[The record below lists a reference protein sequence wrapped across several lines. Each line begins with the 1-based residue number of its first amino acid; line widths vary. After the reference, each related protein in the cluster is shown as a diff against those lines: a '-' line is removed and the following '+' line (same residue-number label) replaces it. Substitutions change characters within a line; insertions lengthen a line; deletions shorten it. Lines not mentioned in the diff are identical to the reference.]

1 MRLEDVAKRAKVSI
15 ATVSRVVNSVGP
27 VKNSTRARVLKAIQ
41 ELKYHPN
48 IHARSLAGGKSRTLG
63 MIVSNLENPFFLDI
77 FRALESD
84 AHRRGYE
91 VLVAN
96 TDYRARQLVSSVHL
110 MMGRRLAGLAVIVSE
125 MEPSLIQELTETN
138 LPIVFYDV
146 GTPARNISNIKV
158 RYEKGMQRVVEYL
171 YSVGHRRMAFVG
183 HHTSL
188 EPLLDR
194 KKSFLDTMKRYAG
207 EVEHA
212 TVADRDGPVGG
223 QQATRQLLASGFKP
237 TAIIC
242 VNDFMALGVVREL
255 REHGLE
261 APRDV
266 SVTGYD
272 NISLSEYA
280 FPPLTTVNIPREM
293 IGHLAFS
300 ALVPEH
306 EDAQVRGR
314 EFLIDPELVIREST
328 GPAPKN

>member
-1 MRLEDVAKRAKVSI
+1 MKLEDVAKRARVSI
-15 ATVSRVVNSVGP
+15 ATVSRVVNNVGP
-27 VKNSTRARVLKAIQ
+27 VKNATRARVLKAIR

-48 IHARSLAGGKSRTLG
+48 IHARTLARGKSRTLG

-77 FRALESD
+77 FRVIESD
-84 AHRRGYE
+84 AHHRGYDL
-91 VLVAN
+91 LVAN
-96 TDYRARQLVSSVHL
+96 TDYQPRRLVSSVHM

-125 MEPSLIQELTETN
+125 MEPSLIQELSEGD

-146 GTPARNISNIKV
+146 GTAARNISNIKV
-158 RYEKGMQRVVEYL
+158 KYEKGIQRVVEYL

-188 EPLLDR
+188 DPLLDR
-194 KKSFLDTMKRYAG
+194 KQSFLDTMKRYAG
-207 EVEHA
+207 EVEFA
-212 TVADRDGPVGG
+212 TVADCDGPVGG

-237 TAIIC
+237 TAIIS
-242 VNDFMALGVVREL
+242 VNDFMALGVVKEL
-255 REHGLE
+255 REQALE
-261 APRDV
+261 VPRDV

-280 FPPLTTVNIPREM
+280 FPPLTTVNIPRET

-306 EDAQVRGR
+306 DDAPVEGR
-314 EFLIDPELVIREST
+314 EFLIDPHLVIREST
-328 GPAPKN
+328 GPPPKN